1 MVAGAGW
8 NFRIPHGKFPKNG
21 EDADVTDKY
30 LILWPMAAM
39 AVLTFA
45 VLSLVPLFRAGDVT
59 AGRLGTGDFKMG
71 ESDRVPDATRLYNRN
86 YMNLLELP
94 VLFYVVCLIIFVTG
108 TAGPIKIDLAW
119 AFVAFRAL
127 HTLVHLTI
135 NRVLLRL
142 TLFSAAT
149 FILMVLWILAFWAII
164 GE

>member
-1 MVAGAGW
+1 MA
-8 NFRIPHGKFPKNG
+8 
-21 EDADVTDKY
+21 DKY

-71 ESDRVPDATRLYNRN
+71 ESERVPEATRLYNRN

-94 VLFYVVCLIIFVTG
+94 VLFYVVCLIVFVTG
-108 TAGPIKIDLAW
+108 TVTAIKVDLAW

-142 TLFSAAT
+142 SVFSTAT
-149 FILMVLWILAFWAII
+149 FILVVLWILTFLGIVDL
-164 GE
+164 